1 MSRQEVVQRI
11 EHERVSAIVR
21 THEAALAEAAMRA
34 AVAGGFRV
42 VEFTLTTPG
51 ALELVAAFAAN
62 RDLLVGAGTVLTVEQ
77 VQAAKK
83 AGAHFIVSPV
93 WDPAVIRK
101 AGELDLASIPGTL
114 TPTEM
119 LAAHAAGADF
129 VKLFPAPSDV
139 AEYVTALRGPLPQ
152 LRIFPT
158 AGVTVENFLD
168 ILRAGAAG
176 VGFVRSLFVPAD
188 MAARDFT
195 AIERRAAQIH
205 ARLRAGLGAEFG
217 PRPPGRGEVGR

>member
-1 MSRQEVVQRI
+1 MPATPKQETVQRI

-21 THEAALAEAAMRA
+21 TQSSELAAAAMEA

-42 VEFTLTTPG
+42 VEFTLTTPE
-51 ALELVAAFAAN
+51 ALDLVSRFAAN
-62 RDLLVGAGTVLTVEQ
+62 PELLVGAGTVLTVAQ
-77 VQAAKK
+77 VRAAKE
-83 AGAHFIVSPV
+83 AGARFVVSPV
-93 WDPAVIRK
+93 WDAAVIRK
-101 AGELDLASIPGTL
+101 AGELGLVAIPGTL

-129 VKLFPAPSDV
+129 VKLFPAPSNV

-168 ILRAGAAG
+168 VLRAGAAG
-176 VGFVRSLFVPAD
+176 VGFVRSLFVPED
-188 MAARDFT
+188 MATRNFE
-195 AIERRAAQIH
+195 AIERRAALIH
-205 ARLRAGLGAEFG
+205 ERLRDGLGS
-217 PRPPGRGEVGR
+217 PR